1 MSLLTESFIREAA
14 SRRSLNESIRS
25 INSFG
30 RISEEEWFDI
40 FLSHSYLDQELIA
53 GIYNI
58 LTSQGLSVYVDWI
71 VDPQLD
77 RNNVT
82 RESAE
87 LIRERMFHCRSLL
100 YAISVAARMSRWMP
114 WELGCVDGHTLHK
127 CAILPISKV
136 DTSSFVREE
145 YLKLYPVVKR
155 VDYSSSLFVTDSDDN
170 NYGENIKNWI
180 RK

>member
-1 MSLLTESFIREAA
+1 M
-14 SRRSLNESIRS
+14 
-25 INSFG
+25 
-30 RISEEEWFDI
+30 
-40 FLSHSYLDQELIA
+40 
-53 GIYNI
+53 
-58 LTSQGLSVYVDWI
+58 YVDWI

-77 RNNVT
+77 RTNVT

-100 YAISVAARMSRWMP
+100 YAMSVAAGMSKWMP

-136 DTSSFVREE
+136 DTSTFVREE

-155 VDYSSSLFVTDSDDN
+155 VDNGSSLFVTDSNNN
-170 NYGENIKNWI
+170 NYGENIKNWL